1 MNTNTARFAPTS
13 SPRMQVAWPL
23 NNTMMRPPHSPLQ
36 NHLLAALPTE
46 DFERLSPD
54 LELVTLSVGEV
65 LHEAGGRM
73 QYVYFPTTA
82 IVSLVSV
89 LEDGSTAETAIIGNE
104 GVLGMSLLINGGSTP
119 SRALVQNAGFGYRV
133 KVQLLKNE
141 FDHGGPL
148 LHVFLRYFQTLIT
161 HTAQTA
167 VCNRHHTVEQQLC
180 RFLLMSV
187 DRLASNTVSMTHE
200 LIATML
206 GVRRE
211 GVTEAAGNIQRAG
224 MIKYSRGKIEVLARP
239 KLEKAACECYSVLKT
254 EFDRL
259 LTDIPGNHSYP
270 MLGHSRAH

>member
-1 MNTNTARFAPTS
+1 MNTNTTRFAPTP
-13 SPRMQVAWPL
+13 SPRSNTAWPL
-23 NNTMMRPPHSPLQ
+23 SSTMMRPAHGPLQ
-36 NHLLAALPTE
+36 NHLLAALPAE
-46 DFERLSPD
+46 DFERLSAD
-54 LELVTLSVGEV
+54 LELVSLSLGEV

-73 QYVYFPTTA
+73 QYIYFPTTA
-82 IVSLVSV
+82 IISLVSV

-104 GVLGMSLLINGGSTP
+104 GVLGMSLLINGGTTP
-119 SRALVQNAGFGYRV
+119 SRAAVQNAGVGYRI
-133 KVQLLKNE
+133 KVQVLKNE

-180 RFLLMSV
+180 RFLLMSL
-187 DRLASNTVSMTHE
+187 DRLTSNTVSMTHE
-200 LIATML
+200 LIAAML

-239 KLEKAACECYSVLKT
+239 KLEKAACECYSVLKS

-259 LTDIPGNHSYP
+259 LTDIPGNHSFP